1 MIKIY
6 PPTPSGTK
14 EMFDD
19 FEKGD
24 WDRKEQ
30 LENAQDRSV
39 ELEVE
44 ATFEKEHEDAFD
56 DAMDEK
62 YCDEHILEGEL
73 EEAHEEKLASKARED
88 TEGEHPS
95 VHGDSPGINAIG
107 DERK

>member
-19 FEKGD
+19 FEKAD
-24 WDRKEQ
+24 FERKQ
-30 LENAQDRSV
+30 ALEDQAT
-39 ELEVE
+39 ELAIE
-44 ATFEKEHEDAFD
+44 A
-56 DAMDEK
+56 
-62 YCDEHILEGEL
+62 EL
-73 EEAHEEKLASKARED
+73 EEAHEEKLASKALED
-88 TEGEHPS
+88 TEGVDIKDVIEELEGEHPS